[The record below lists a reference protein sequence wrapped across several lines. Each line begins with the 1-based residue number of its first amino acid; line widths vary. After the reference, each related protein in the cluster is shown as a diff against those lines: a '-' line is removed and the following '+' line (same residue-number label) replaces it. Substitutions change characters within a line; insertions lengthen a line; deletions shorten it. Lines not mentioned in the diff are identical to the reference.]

1 METERLA
8 ALKLLSDLEIR
19 LRTRNLRR
27 GTAVTALL
35 WSAGLII
42 ARGGQRRHVRGR
54 VRASLEGVA
63 GGGRFL
69 SGRKGDE
76 MLPAALHWN
85 RSAEIWS
92 AQLKTPSCRFTIET
106 HTKLNGERFVA
117 MMDDR
122 RLGDA
127 PDLAGAQ
134 AIAQSVA
141 DSFFAR
147 SS

>member
-1 METERLA
+1 
-8 ALKLLSDLEIR
+8 
-19 LRTRNLRR
+19 
-27 GTAVTALL
+27 
-35 WSAGLII
+35 
-42 ARGGQRRHVRGR
+42 
-54 VRASLEGVA
+54 
-63 GGGRFL
+63 
-69 SGRKGDE
+69 
-76 MLPAALHWN
+76 MLPAVLHWN

-92 AQLKTPSCRFTIET
+92 AQLKTLSCRFTIET

>member
-1 METERLA
+1 
-8 ALKLLSDLEIR
+8 
-19 LRTRNLRR
+19 
-27 GTAVTALL
+27 
-35 WSAGLII
+35 
-42 ARGGQRRHVRGR
+42 
-54 VRASLEGVA
+54 
-63 GGGRFL
+63 
-69 SGRKGDE
+69 
-76 MLPAALHWN
+76 MLPAVLHWN

-117 MMDDR
+117 MIDDR